1 MAEAAPCVD
10 KIVNSDASVLSKESK
25 LECDSYHTWPSKVSP
40 VRGEIQSSVEK
51 CSSLDTVQQQDPA
64 TTQPM
69 TMEAALASLN
79 ISYSPASRC
88 LQEAAPA
95 PAPAPAPVYSTP
107 VVPANPLYATLLG
120 DTEAARQK
128 PRPGFLNNRKCIG
141 LCWQQHHF
149 PPSPRPFDTPPV
161 TWASIDR

>member
-1 MAEAAPCVD
+1 ML
-10 KIVNSDASVLSKESK
+10 K
-25 LECDSYHTWPSKVSP
+25 
-40 VRGEIQSSVEK
+40 QSSAGSGSK
-51 CSSLDTVQQQDPA
+51 ALQQVLPRIR
-64 TTQPM
+64 PPGPG
-69 TMEAALASLN
+69 LASD
-79 ISYSPASRC
+79 YR
-88 LQEAAPA
+88 A

-149 PPSPRPFDTPPV
+149 PPSPRPPPH
-161 TWASIDR
+161 TACHLGINRYR